1 MRLEGSYTIHADR
14 ETVWKLLLNP
24 DVLARVMPGCER
36 LVSNPDGSYSATMKM
51 GIAMIKGTYQGRIEI
66 LDPVQPE
73 HFRMKVDGKG
83 SMGFV
88 RGEGTLTFTE
98 NSGDTL
104 ITYGGDVQVG
114 GLIASVGQRLIQ
126 GAAKQSL
133 NKFFEDFTK
142 QISAQPPQPPM
153 AEVIPMPPNHKSG
166 DAS

>member
-83 SMGFV
+83 STGFV

-142 QISAQPPQPPM
+142 QISAQPPQPPT
-153 AEVIPMPPNHKSG
+153 AEILPMLPKNESG

>member
-1 MRLEGSYTIHADR
+1 MRLDGTYTIHADR

-24 DVLARVMPGCER
+24 DVLSRVMPGCEK
-36 LVSNPDGSYSATMKM
+36 LTTNPDGCYSATMKM

-66 LDPVQPE
+66 LDAVQPE

-83 SMGFV
+83 STGFV
-88 RGEGTLTFTE
+88 RGEGTLSFTE
-98 NSGDTL
+98 NGGDTL

-114 GLIASVGQRLIQ
+114 GLIASVGQRLIL

-142 QISAQPPQPPM
+142 ELSAQPPQPTV
-153 AEVIPMPPNHKSG
+153 AEILSMPPKP
-166 DAS
+166 

>member
-14 ETVWKLLLNP
+14 ETVWKLLLSP
-24 DVLARVMPGCER
+24 EVLSRVMPGCQK
-36 LVSNPDGSYSATMKM
+36 LVPNPDGSYSATMKV

-83 SMGFV
+83 STGFLH
-88 RGEGTLTFTE
+88 GEGTLTFAE
-98 NSGDTL
+98 NGGDTL

-126 GAAKQSL
+126 GAARQSL
-133 NKFFEDFTK
+133 NQFFQDFTK
-142 QISAQPPQPPM
+142 QVAARPPQSPV
-153 AEVIPMPPNHKSG
+153 ALRMPPKS
-166 DAS
+166 